1 MRDEC
6 DRTGSVRQDRANDQ
20 HMAER
25 DRGQI
30 GPDRHRCYQALRAVL
45 FTLRD
50 RLTPDEAAHLA
61 SQLPMLVR
69 GIYYEGYRPAGKP
82 DRIRSRDQFLQR
94 IGEHLEQTRPLG
106 ADEAARAVFKILD
119 HYLDPGEI
127 ADVKQSLPQDIRML
141 FPVH

>member
-1 MRDEC
+1 MSA
-6 DRTGSVRQDRANDQ
+6 TGLEVFDKTVQTTNVWLK
-20 HMAER
+20 EI
-25 DRGQI
+25 GEQI

-45 FTLRD
+45 FVLRD

-82 DRIRSRDQFLQR
+82 
-94 IGEHLEQTRPLG
+94 
-106 ADEAARAVFKILD
+106 
-119 HYLDPGEI
+119 
-127 ADVKQSLPQDIRML
+127 

>member
-1 MRDEC
+1 MSA
-6 DRTGSVRQDRANDQ
+6 TGLEVFDKTLQTTNIWLK
-20 HMAER
+20 EI
-25 DRGQI
+25 GEQI

-106 ADEAARAVFKILD
+106 ADDAARAVFKILD

-127 ADVKQSLPQDIRML
+127 AEVKQSLPQDIRTL

>member
-1 MRDEC
+1 MSA
-6 DRTGSVRQDRANDQ
+6 TGLEVFDKTLQTTNIWLK
-20 HMAER
+20 EI
-25 DRGQI
+25 GEQI

-82 DRIRSRDQFLQR
+82 DRIRSRDKFLQR

-106 ADEAARAVFKILD
+106 ADDAARAVFKILD

-127 ADVKQSLPQDIRML
+127 AEVKQSLPQDIRTL

>member
-1 MRDEC
+1 MSA
-6 DRTGSVRQDRANDQ
+6 TGLEVFDKTLQTTNIWLK
-20 HMAER
+20 EI
-25 DRGQI
+25 GEQI

-82 DRIRSRDQFLQR
+82 DRIRSRDEFLRR

-106 ADEAARAVFKILD
+106 ADDAARAVFKILD

-127 ADVKQSLPQDIRML
+127 AEVKQSLPQDIRTL